1 MADLYATSDACIVC
15 LRPLPIF
22 RKFVPSKI
30 FEILACG
37 RPLVA
42 AVEGEA
48 AEIVRAAGGLV
59 VAPGDGIAI
68 AAAVRKIAATIASA
82 GGSEEPAGRRYV
94 RQNFDRRRLAADYLD
109 TLAAAAGEAA
119 TRETPA
125 GR

>member
-68 AAAVRKIAATIASA
+68 AAAVRKIAATKASA
-82 GGSEEPAGRRYV
+82 AGSEEPAGRRYV